1 MNMLIIFAPMRLFIA
16 VDLSDELRERF
27 NPIIS
32 ALGRF
37 NVKTVELKN
46 LHITL
51 KFLGEV
57 SERMLPLIDGKL
69 REIEFSP
76 FKIKFKGVGYFPNEK
91 NPRVVWVGVEGEELR
106 KLAEEVEQRMKRLGF
121 KKDKD
126 FHPHLTVGRIKRLDK
141 SERGRL
147 VREME
152 AFNTEWGEMVV
163 DRFKL
168 KKSTLTPKGPIYE
181 DVFVYEAGGGN

>member
-16 VDLSDELRERF
+16 VDLADELREKF

-57 SERMLPLIDGKL
+57 SERMLPLIDSKL
-69 REIEFSP
+69 KEIEFSP
-76 FKIKFKGVGYFPNEK
+76 FKIKFNGIGYFPNEK
-91 NPRVVWVGVEGEELR
+91 NPRVVWVGVEGDELK
-106 KLAEEVEQRMKRLGF
+106 KLADEVEQRMKKLGF

-126 FHPHLTVGRIKRLDK
+126 FHPHLTVGRVKRLDK
-141 SERGRL
+141 SERGKL
-147 VREME
+147 IKEME
-152 AFNTEWGEMVV
+152 TFNTEWGEMIV
-163 DRFKL
+163 DKFKL

-181 DVFVYEAGGGN
+181 DVFVYEPGGGN